1 MHMMYRS
8 WVLILWLL
16 PNYKLECTSKY
27 NSQQFGCNTWMLMV
41 DVISWYCQW
50 WKTCGSTGYEVL
62 TQTST
67 YPSFFYNSGITIHI
81 AYTMYILLTVH
92 LYFTTL
98 STTRLLVIWSYAAA
112 SAPQTPTPTPQGVRP
127 QPHTVPDPSNP
138 YVRIYIYI
146 HSTTYIWPIYYLY
159 FGLYFPTGKKQKKTT
174 SLPPTCYS
182 SGTQRHLSLPAFT
195 AQHRFVRWVAGSGS
209 CEADVQYMGETLL
222 DVLWPKELFFHDP
235 KSTQLIWQN
244 YQVSFCTPSNKNK
257 TVLNIPSLL
266 VCMLVSIY

>member
-1 MHMMYRS
+1 
-8 WVLILWLL
+8 
-16 PNYKLECTSKY
+16 
-27 NSQQFGCNTWMLMV
+27 MV

-112 SAPQTPTPTPQGVRP
+112 SAPQTPTPHTTGGKAATRP

-146 HSTTYIWPIYYLY
+146 NIYTALHIYDLYITCILDYIALLGKKTKKNYIFTTYILLIWHSA
-159 FGLYFPTGKKQKKTT
+159 T
-174 SLPPTCYS
+174 S
-182 SGTQRHLSLPAFT
+182 FT
-195 AQHRFVRWVAGSGS
+195 ASFHRSA
-209 CEADVQYMGETLL
+209 
-222 DVLWPKELFFHDP
+222 
-235 KSTQLIWQN
+235 
-244 YQVSFCTPSNKNK
+244 
-257 TVLNIPSLL
+257 SLRAL
-266 VCMLVSIY
+266 GGRKW

>member
-1 MHMMYRS
+1 MCVYIHGQIFKCSYSMHMMYRS

-138 YVRIYIYI
+138 YVRIYIYTALRI
-146 HSTTYIWPIYYLY
+146 YDLYITCILDYIALLGKNKKNYIFTTYILLIWHSA
-159 FGLYFPTGKKQKKTT
+159 T
-174 SLPPTCYS
+174 S
-182 SGTQRHLSLPAFT
+182 FT
-195 AQHRFVRWVAGSGS
+195 ASFHRSA
-209 CEADVQYMGETLL
+209 
-222 DVLWPKELFFHDP
+222 
-235 KSTQLIWQN
+235 
-244 YQVSFCTPSNKNK
+244 
-257 TVLNIPSLL
+257 SLRAL
-266 VCMLVSIY
+266 GGRKW

>member
-112 SAPQTPTPTPQGVRP
+112 SAPQTPTPTPQGVRR

-138 YVRIYIYI
+138 YVRVYIYI

-159 FGLYFPTGKKQKKTT
+159 FGLYCPTGKKQKKLHLYHLHTT
-174 SLPPTCYS
+174 
-182 SGTQRHLSLPAFT
+182 HLALSDIFHCQLSPLSIASCAGWPEVVVVRLTSNIWVKPCLMFFGQKSCFFMIQS
-195 AQHRFVRWVAGSGS
+195 QHS
-209 CEADVQYMGETLL
+209 
-222 DVLWPKELFFHDP
+222 
-235 KSTQLIWQN
+235 
-244 YQVSFCTPSNKNK
+244 
-257 TVLNIPSLL
+257 
-266 VCMLVSIY
+266 

>member
-127 QPHTVPDPSNP
+127 QPGRNHTQYQIPQTRMCV
-138 YVRIYIYI
+138 YIYKYI
-146 HSTTYIWPIYYLY
+146 HSTTYIYDLY
-159 FGLYFPTGKKQKKTT
+159 ITCILDYIALLGKKTKKTT
-174 SLPPTCYS
+174 SLPPTYYS
-182 SGTQRHLSLPAFT
+182 SDTQRHLSLPAFT

-209 CEADVQYMGETLL
+209 
-222 DVLWPKELFFHDP
+222 WELIG
-235 KSTQLIWQN
+235 SNIWSWRPIYGWN
-244 YQVSFCTPSNKNK
+244 PACCSFAKRVVFSSSKVNTANMVKLSSFILY
-257 TVLNIPSLL
+257 T
-266 VCMLVSIY
+266 

>member
-1 MHMMYRS
+1 MCVYIHGQIFKCSYSMHMMYRS

-146 HSTTYIWPIYYLY
+146 YTALRIYDLYI
-159 FGLYFPTGKKQKKTT
+159 
-174 SLPPTCYS
+174 TCILDYI
-182 SGTQRHLSLPAFT
+182 A
-195 AQHRFVRWVAGSGS
+195 
-209 CEADVQYMGETLL
+209 LL
-222 DVLWPKELFFHDP
+222 G
-235 KSTQLIWQN
+235 
-244 YQVSFCTPSNKNK
+244 KNK
-257 TVLNIPSLL
+257 KKLHLYHLHTTHLALSDIFHCQLSPLSIASCAGWPEVVVVRLTSNIWVKPCLMFFGQKS
-266 VCMLVSIY
+266 CFFMIQSQHS